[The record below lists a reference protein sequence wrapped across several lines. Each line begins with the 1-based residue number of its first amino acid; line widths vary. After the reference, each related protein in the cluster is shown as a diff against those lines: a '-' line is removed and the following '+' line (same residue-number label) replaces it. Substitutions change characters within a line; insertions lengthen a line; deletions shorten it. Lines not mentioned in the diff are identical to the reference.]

1 MSTEPTPDISED
13 LVRAASGDASAL
25 ERVLPLVHERVR
37 EIATQVLDGDRA
49 RRWVQASSLV
59 QRAMIR
65 LLDQRE
71 VDHADAARIT
81 AVLATIMRRMVI
93 DIARRETADKRGGQS
108 PHISLQSW
116 HSRAPAARAK
126 PTIDALE
133 IEDSLVALAAVDADA
148 AHVAE
153 LRLWGGMDLE
163 SITIAT
169 GDPRSR
175 VRTLWRRAQAWLA
188 RDLSGSE

>member
-1 MSTEPTPDISED
+1 MNTEPTPDISGD
-13 LVRAASGDASAL
+13 LVRAASGDATAL
-25 ERVLPLVHERVR
+25 QRVLPLVHERVR
-37 EIATQVLDGDRA
+37 EIAVQVLDGDRA

-71 VDHADAARIT
+71 VDYADSARIT

-93 DIARRETADKRGGQS
+93 DIARRETADKRGGQT
-108 PHISLQSW
+108 PHVSLQSW
-116 HSRAPAARAK
+116 HGRATAK
-126 PTIDALE
+126 GVPPRVDALE
-133 IEDSLVALAAVDADA
+133 IEDSLVALATVDLDA
-148 AHVAE
+148 ARVAE

-163 SITIAT
+163 SISVAT
-169 GDPRSR
+169 GQPRTR

>member
-25 ERVLPLVHERVR
+25 ERILPLVHERVR

-71 VDHADAARIT
+71 VDQADAARIT

-116 HSRAPAARAK
+116 HTRTPAARSK

-133 IEDSLVALAAVDADA
+133 IEDSLVALATVDADA
-148 AHVAE
+148 ARVAE